1 MLNPLI
7 ELETKQQQNTDS
19 IIFQFIF
26 PAILRMDIITKINS
40 RIDKLLFIQNNNDKV
55 VLKPNV
61 CCICDKLL
69 KYNKIN
75 YITQTLWEANKKNC
89 SGWKRIDDNIELNIK
104 Q

>member
-40 RIDKLLFIQNNNDKV
+40 RLDKLLFIQNNNDKV

-61 CCICDKLL
+61 CCICDELS
-69 KYNKIN
+69 KYNEVN
-75 YITQTLWEANKKNC
+75 YITQNSLEKINSYVANGK
-89 SGWKRIDDNIELNIK
+89 GLMMILI
-104 Q
+104 